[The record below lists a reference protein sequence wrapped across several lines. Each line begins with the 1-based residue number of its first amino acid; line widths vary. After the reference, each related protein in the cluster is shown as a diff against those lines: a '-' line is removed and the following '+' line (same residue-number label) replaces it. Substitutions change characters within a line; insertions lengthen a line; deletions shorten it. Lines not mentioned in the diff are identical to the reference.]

1 MKDYSDFS
9 LFDIPDSKRKNPD
22 FSFLERS
29 EKENLVIY
37 KIKFQLEI

>member
-9 LFDIPDSKRKNPD
+9 FFDFLDSKKQKPD
-22 FSFLERS
+22 FSFLEKF

-37 KIKFQLEI
+37 KIAFQLEI